1 MEVWRR
7 FSTTRSCSVS
17 FHLMNN
23 LKMLWHMLYTKY
35 NININIYFISLSNI
49 KFYLFWPH
57 ITCIVI
63 RIIDDKQLKEFADL
77 SVFALLGIYEKEIEK
92 FTTKVIKF
100 SQYHIDRILN
110 VQFCIGVHK
119 VQCTWW
125 NYYIICYYIRVL
137 D

>member
-1 MEVWRR
+1 
-7 FSTTRSCSVS
+7 
-17 FHLMNN
+17 
-23 LKMLWHMLYTKY
+23 MLWHNMLYTKY

-49 KFYLFWPH
+49 IFYLFWPH

-77 SVFALLGIYEKEIEK
+77 SGFALLRILYEKEIQK

-119 VQCTWW
+119 G
-125 NYYIICYYIRVL
+125 
-137 D
+137 